1 MKGIKMSSEK
11 SGKTMRIIAVCAL
24 VLAAVLLVLSLTG
37 VFNPPA
43 KYKDFNYFAMDTYV
57 TFRLSEEGKNG
68 RLSENYL
75 KEVADKCAGILAS
88 VEYSIS
94 SHAEKGEVASLNSDV
109 NVMVGAS
116 ETLLAVLN
124 TSERIS
130 KLTDGAFDYTLGPL
144 TELWNVS
151 GGGPKPSAKD
161 ISYAMSHTGTD
172 KFRIGEKTIQK
183 TDKIAK
189 VDLGAIGKGYATQA
203 VLEYLST
210 TDVSYAVVSL
220 GGNIGIYGEK
230 PDGKGYRIGLRDPSS
245 PDAVMGYFE
254 IRSGFVSVSGDYE
267 RFFEEDGVR
276 YHHIIDPE
284 TGSPADNGLRSVAVL
299 ASNGPAADALST
311 ALFVMGEEKAM
322 EFYRSHVIDFEAV
335 FVTSDGRVITTDRI
349 DSSVFELS
357 NHNYKLTEKTKD

>member
-1 MKGIKMSSEK
+1 
-11 SGKTMRIIAVCAL
+11 MRIIAVCAF

-37 VFNPPA
+37 VFSPPA
-43 KYKDFNYFAMDTYV
+43 NYRDFNYFAMDTYV
-57 TFRLSEEGKNG
+57 TFRLSEEGKSG
-68 RLSENYL
+68 KLSDSYL
-75 KEVADKCAGILAS
+75 KKVADECAGILAS

-94 SHAEKGEVASLNSDV
+94 SHAEKGEVASLNSDI

-116 ETLLAVLN
+116 DTLLSVLG
-124 TSERIS
+124 TSDRIS
-130 KLTDGAFDYTLGPL
+130 KLTGGAFDYTLGAL

-151 GGGPKPSAKD
+151 GGGPKPSGKD
-161 ISYAMSHTGTD
+161 ISYAMTHIGTD
-172 KFRIGEKTIQK
+172 KFKIGEKTIQK

-210 TDVSYAVVSL
+210 TDVSYAVISL

-245 PDAVMGYFE
+245 PDSVMGYFQ
-254 IRSGFVSVSGDYE
+254 ITSGFVSVSGDYE

-284 TGSPADNGLRSVAVL
+284 TGYPVDNGLRSVAVL
-299 ASNGPAADALST
+299 ASNGPTADALST

-322 EFYRSHVIDFEAV
+322 EFYRSHVIEFEAV
-335 FVTSDGRVITTDRI
+335 LVTSDGRVITTDKI
-349 DSSVFELS
+349 DGSVFELS
-357 NHNYKLTEKTKD
+357 NHSYKLAQQNTPD